1 MEGQFQERPAPP
13 GRTGFGMK
21 RFLMVLGVFAI
32 ALGLAWVLEGA
43 SIMPPIIPPAR
54 LEGHVVL
61 IGNGAFLI
69 AIAAMLMVW
78 ANRTPRPK
86 A

>member
-1 MEGQFQERPAPP
+1 
-13 GRTGFGMK
+13 MK
-21 RFLMVLGVFAI
+21 RFLMVIGVFAI
-32 ALGLAWVLEGA
+32 ALGAAWVLEGA

-54 LEGHVVL
+54 LAGHVVL